1 MKRKN
6 SIKEYFLYIILKFL
20 LRISNIIPP
29 KIVVF
34 KGKVL
39 GIILYYLDRKHRK
52 AAFKNLRMC
61 LAPYKSLPQ
70 IKSILKK
77 NFQNFGMSLM
87 DILIVPKINK
97 EYIQKNIEIQGLE
110 YINEA
115 LKKKKAVILLGIHM
129 GSWEVCFSV
138 AGVLGLPFYILVEPQ
153 RKYPL
158 LDKFLNE
165 IRASK
170 GVKIIYA
177 GEARKAISILKGANI
192 LGLVFDHGIKEG
204 IPLEFFGHL
213 THIPTLAIRLA
224 LDTKAVVIPGYT
236 IRKGLLKHKIVLM
249 APLEMKDTENPKEDL
264 IYNLKQANRIFETC
278 IKENPVDY
286 LWFYKRFKYNY
297 DRTILFLEDKK
308 AGHLTQLEA
317 LGKIIKEVA
326 VEKGILIKLERIKI
340 DFKNKFFKD
349 LQIMGVGLARK
360 SQCRECLWCLK
371 SFLKKDCFLKI
382 NSTYADIVVS
392 CGSSLAGVNFVVSG
406 LNQAKSIVIMRPGIL
421 STKRFDLVIMPEHD
435 LIYKRKNILTIRG
448 ALSPIDSDYLK
459 EKSKELLSQYSLPIN
474 QEYIGLLIGGN
485 TKNFFMDKDT
495 VFKVINQIK
504 LSAGNFGLNILVTTS
519 RRTPKEIEEL
529 IKEEFKYYSLCKFLV
544 IANEYNP
551 TFTVGGILGLSKIV
565 VVSGE
570 SISMVSEA
578 ASSNSYVIV
587 FKTDSDLKHRRFL
600 NSMAKDGYI
609 YLVEPDRIFLL
620 IEKLLKDKPP
630 KKVLDNRAIIK
641 EAIEKIL

>member
-1 MKRKN
+1 
-6 SIKEYFLYIILKFL
+6 
-20 LRISNIIPP
+20 
-29 KIVVF
+29 
-34 KGKVL
+34 
-39 GIILYYLDRKHRK
+39 
-52 AAFKNLRMC
+52 
-61 LAPYKSLPQ
+61 
-70 IKSILKK
+70 
-77 NFQNFGMSLM
+77 
-87 DILIVPKINK
+87 
-97 EYIQKNIEIQGLE
+97 
-110 YINEA
+110 
-115 LKKKKAVILLGIHM
+115 
-129 GSWEVCFSV
+129 
-138 AGVLGLPFYILVEPQ
+138 
-153 RKYPL
+153 
-158 LDKFLNE
+158 
-165 IRASK
+165 
-170 GVKIIYA
+170 
-177 GEARKAISILKGANI
+177 
-192 LGLVFDHGIKEG
+192 
-204 IPLEFFGHL
+204 
-213 THIPTLAIRLA
+213 
-224 LDTKAVVIPGYT
+224 
-236 IRKGLLKHKIVLM
+236 
-249 APLEMKDTENPKEDL
+249 
-264 IYNLKQANRIFETC
+264 
-278 IKENPVDY
+278 
-286 LWFYKRFKYNY
+286 
-297 DRTILFLEDKK
+297 
-308 AGHLTQLEA
+308 
-317 LGKIIKEVA
+317 
-326 VEKGILIKLERIKI
+326 
-340 DFKNKFFKD
+340 
-349 LQIMGVGLARK
+349 
-360 SQCRECLWCLK
+360 
-371 SFLKKDCFLKI
+371 
-382 NSTYADIVVS
+382 VVS

-587 FKTDSDLKHRRFL
+587 FKTDLDLKHRRFL